1 MKPCVLQHVEQL
13 QAFALSNLLVAFDYD
28 GTLAPIAPTPEAAS
42 MRADTRRLLGR
53 VASRYPC
60 VVISGRALDDLTRRL
75 EGIPLW
81 YVFGN
86 HGLESGADEAPPV
99 ASGWLPALRERL
111 PQAPGLVIEDKGY
124 TLTIHY
130 REVTDKPA
138 VIAAIHEAARGLPG
152 ARTIAG
158 IEAISLLPQDGRHKG
173 LALQEA
179 RRQFACDT
187 ALYIGDD
194 ETDEDAFQSGDRTHL
209 LSIRIGRTPRTAA
222 RYRLD
227 RQEDI
232 DALLHALV
240 VARDERRPP
249 KRRPDV

>member
-1 MKPCVLQHVEQL
+1 MKPCVLQHVAQL

-28 GTLAPIAPTPEAAS
+28 GTLAPIAPTPEEAV
-42 MRADTRRLLGR
+42 MRDDTRRLLVR
-53 VASRYPC
+53 VADRYPC

-75 EGIPLW
+75 DGIPLW

-86 HGLESGADEAPPV
+86 HGLESSADSAPPV
-99 ASGWLPALRERL
+99 ASAWLPALRERL
-111 PQAPGLVIEDKGY
+111 PRAPGLVIEDKGY
-124 TLTIHY
+124 TLTLHY
-130 REVTDKPA
+130 RDVADKPA
-138 VIAAIHEAARGLPG
+138 VIAAIHDAARGLPG

-187 ALYIGDD
+187 ALYVGDD
-194 ETDEDAFQSGDRTHL
+194 ETDEDAFQSADRNHL
-209 LSIRIGRTPRTAA
+209 LSVRIGRSHRTTA

-227 RQEDI
+227 RQGDI
-232 DALLHALV
+232 DAFLHALV

-249 KRRPDV
+249 RRLFHG

>member
-1 MKPCVLQHVEQL
+1 MKPCMLQHVAQL
-13 QAFALSNLLVAFDYD
+13 QAFAMSNLLVAFDYD

-42 MRADTRRLLGR
+42 MRDDTRRLLVR
-53 VASRYPC
+53 VAERYPC
-60 VVISGRALDDLTRRL
+60 VVISGRSLDDLTRRL
-75 EGIPLW
+75 DGIPLW

-86 HGLESGADEAPPV
+86 HGLEPDPDAAPPM
-99 ASGWLPALRERL
+99 ASTWLPELRARL
-111 PQAPGLVIEDKGY
+111 PRAPGLVIEDKGY
-124 TLTIHY
+124 TLTLHY
-130 REVTDKPA
+130 RDVADKPA
-138 VIAAIHEAARGLPG
+138 VIAAIHEAASSLPG

-158 IEAISLLPQDGRHKG
+158 IEAISLMPEEGRHKG

-187 ALYIGDD
+187 ALYVGDD
-194 ETDEDAFQSGDRTHL
+194 ETDEDAFRSGDRTSL
-209 LSIRIGRTPRTAA
+209 LSIRIGRQTRTGA

-232 DALLHALV
+232 DALLHALI

-249 KRRPDV
+249 KRLFHV